1 MSRYERGH
9 KGEGWCRMS
18 MTNGKDKRQDSI
30 VEKGVGTPVTS
41 QTLQYAFKT
50 MWYCSLSITFILI
63 IIFIY
68 IYDFIIYI

>member
-9 KGEGWCRMS
+9 KGEGRCRMS

-50 MWYCSLSITFILI
+50 M
-63 IIFIY
+63 
-68 IYDFIIYI
+68 